1 MVRCGGNA
9 ELRGLERR
17 AACGHAAPRS
27 GGEARGSWE
36 CATARGGRYA
46 RARGKLRRARK
57 HERRARPPAG
67 PAAPRVA
74 SAYTAARVERSTRPS
89 GHRIRN
95 PDLRMPCISH
105 ISTVSRL
112 VVTKI
117 APDIPTT
124 FLQKKFTIHTLCMT
138 PLTGPHQRGAERADS
153 VRPLRSE
160 WPHASRAQHGRH
172 SRSSSPSSF

>member
-1 MVRCGGNA
+1 VVRCGGNA
-9 ELRGLERR
+9 DLRGLERR
-17 AACGHAAPRS
+17 RRLRPRGTPFEAVRREGAGSARPRGAGGTPGRGASCGERASTSVEPDPRP
-27 GGEARGSWE
+27 GRRRRGS
-36 CATARGGRYA
+36 
-46 RARGKLRRARK
+46 RAR
-57 HERRARPPAG
+57 
-67 PAAPRVA
+67 
-74 SAYTAARVERSTRPS
+74 TAARVDPPVPS
-89 GHRIRN
+89 
-95 PDLRMPCISH
+95 PDPESGSPHAVHLAH

-124 FLQKKFTIHTLCMT
+124 FLQKSLQLHTLCMT

>member
-1 MVRCGGNA
+1 LWRQRRSAGS
-9 ELRGLERR
+9 R
-17 AACGHAAPRS
+17 AATPPAATRHPVR

-67 PAAPRVA
+67 PAAPRVGGRE
-74 SAYTAARVERSTRPS
+74 RVPLRGSTRPS

-124 FLQKKFTIHTLCMT
+124 FLQKKFTYGVCMT